1 MSYGDY
7 LKKTLK
13 PLGIYELDSGIGALE
28 LEVEGAVLDGIQ
40 NSISDTVKNMLP
52 ATADENGINQ
62 WGRLIGIRPVGADI
76 AAKRSSVM
84 GLMRLGECECSDQ
97 GLNYVLDT
105 CGIPA
110 AVSESATKET
120 VRVTIF
126 ENHLEDGEE
135 EKIKALVEAIL
146 PCHLDVVY
154 AYA

>member
-1 MSYGDY
+1 MSYGAY

-13 PLGIYELDSGIGALE
+13 PLGIYELDSGIGAVE
-28 LEVEGAVLDGIQ
+28 LEVEGAALDDIQ
-40 NSISDTVKNMLP
+40 DSISDTVKNMLP
-52 ATADENGINQ
+52 ATADENGISR
-62 WGRLIGIRPVGADI
+62 WGRLMGVQPVGADTE
-76 AAKRSSVM
+76 AKRSFIM

-126 ENHLEDGEE
+126 EHHLEDGEE

-146 PCHLDVVY
+146 PCHLDVEY
-154 AYA
+154 TYG